1 MVQLFSAGS
10 AFAWTAVDAQDGQRV
25 KPREADIVYAK
36 PRIEL
41 SWSHSMR
48 THPRYQ
54 HTQFGTVV
62 VGSLVASAVVLA
74 GLGLA
79 YEDRVFILGGPIM
92 MGIVG
97 LLFYDLTVEID
108 ATHLIFRF
116 GIGLIRKRIPLA
128 GIVEVRPVRNS
139 WLYGW
144 GIHRTPHGWLY
155 NVSGWEAVE
164 ITLASGKRLRLGTDE
179 PGQLTQVLRAAA
191 TRQRD

>member
-1 MVQLFSAGS
+1 
-10 AFAWTAVDAQDGQRV
+10 
-25 KPREADIVYAK
+25 
-36 PRIEL
+36 
-41 SWSHSMR
+41 MR
-48 THPRYQ
+48 PAPRYR

-62 VGSLVASAVVLA
+62 VGSLVASALVLA
-74 GLGLA
+74 GMGLA
-79 YEDRVFILGGPIM
+79 FGDPVFLYGYGGPVMIGIM
-92 MGIVG
+92 A
-97 LLFYDLTVEID
+97 LRFYNLTVEID
-108 ATHLIFRF
+108 ATHLRFRF

-128 GIVEVRPVRNS
+128 EIADARPVRNT
-139 WLYGW
+139 WLDGW